1 MKDENYF
8 VVQGWMINKLKLS
21 GNELNIF
28 AIIYGFSQDGV
39 SCFDGSAQYLADF
52 CGISRVS
59 ALNILAK
66 LTEKG
71 FIQKTEKYIGKLK
84 LCSYKTTTGME
95 TLPVKNLNNG
105 SKETLLGSKETIPVG
120 SKETLPNNK
129 YITNNISNN
138 ISNSA
143 SPFGDDELFTV
154 DSIPGEKKKL
164 PLREREPEND
174 MERVEKTYLSQWDYL
189 LSRGLVKTRDPP
201 PSIWTPCRA
210 LMKRLIPAFGVDN
223 ICSAVA
229 KAAEDDFCLQGGYSL
244 QMILAGGVIT
254 RLVNGQTKT
263 NGKSP
268 LHGMDGDK
276 DQKQAFEDWT
286 T

>member
-8 VVQGWMINKLKLS
+8 IVQGWMINKLKLS

-95 TLPVKNLNNG
+95 TLPVKNLNDG

-129 YITNNISNN
+129 YITNNINNN

-143 SPFGDDELFTV
+143 SPSGDDELFTV
-154 DSIPGEKKKL
+154 DSIPEKSKKSHEKINYDKIESAYTDAFSEL
-164 PLREREPEND
+164 YPNGKCIINYGSVRKRIKQLLSTLSEDDIINAINKAKGDKWIARD
-174 MERVEKTYLSQWDYL
+174 MGFGLMTILSDNQIQKLLNGNTSGTKPAYNNHELSKAQEEYL
-189 LSRGLVKTRDPP
+189 L
-201 PSIWTPCRA
+201 
-210 LMKRLIPAFGVDN
+210 
-223 ICSAVA
+223 
-229 KAAEDDFCLQGGYSL
+229 
-244 QMILAGGVIT
+244 
-254 RLVNGQTKT
+254 
-263 NGKSP
+263 
-268 LHGMDGDK
+268 
-276 DQKQAFEDWT
+276 
-286 T
+286 

>member
-52 CGISRVS
+52 CGSSRVS

-84 LCSYKTTTGME
+84 LCSYKTTTGIE
-95 TLPVKNLNNG
+95 TLPVKNLNDG

-129 YITNNISNN
+129 YITNNINNN

-143 SPFGDDELFTV
+143 SPSGDDELFTV
-154 DSIPGEKKKL
+154 DSIPEKSKKSH
-164 PLREREPEND
+164 
-174 MERVEKTYLSQWDYL
+174 EKINYDKIESAYTDAFSELYPNGKCIINYGSVRKRIKQL
-189 LSRGLVKTRDPP
+189 LSTLSEGDIINAINKAKSDKW
-201 PSIWTPCRA
+201 IA
-210 LMKRLIPAFGVDN
+210 QDMGFGIMTILSDN
-223 ICSAVA
+223 QIQKLLNGTDS
-229 KAAEDDFCLQGGYSL
+229 KQYSK
-244 QMILAGGVIT
+244 QMYGDSSQEAQLA
-254 RLVNGQTKT
+254 QYA
-263 NGKSP
+263 
-268 LHGMDGDK
+268 DK
-276 DQKQAFEDWT
+276 F
-286 T
+286 

>member
-52 CGISRVS
+52 CGSSRVS

-84 LCSYKTTTGME
+84 LCSYKTTTGIE
-95 TLPVKNLNNG
+95 TLPVKNLNDG

-129 YITNNISNN
+129 YITNNINNN

-143 SPFGDDELFTV
+143 SPSGDDELFTV
-154 DSIPGEKKKL
+154 DSIPEKSKKSH
-164 PLREREPEND
+164 
-174 MERVEKTYLSQWDYL
+174 EKINYDKIESAYTDAFSELYPNGKCIINYGSVRKRIKQL
-189 LSRGLVKTRDPP
+189 LSTLSEGDIINAINKAKNDKW
-201 PSIWTPCRA
+201 IA
-210 LMKRLIPAFGVDN
+210 QDMGFGIMTILSDN
-223 ICSAVA
+223 QIQKLLNGTDS
-229 KAAEDDFCLQGGYSL
+229 KQYSK
-244 QMILAGGVIT
+244 QMYGDSSQEAQLA
-254 RLVNGQTKT
+254 QYA
-263 NGKSP
+263 
-268 LHGMDGDK
+268 DK
-276 DQKQAFEDWT
+276 F
-286 T
+286 